1 MKKWVFFLFLFY
13 FAPLLFSSFAFAQD
27 SVRESEEQN
36 KAVSFYRTS
45 LGENSTLYKGRVYV
59 GLNKLIKGHQ
69 FLDTDEWQPGSLYYK
84 GNWYRDV
91 PMLYDIFRDELVIQ
105 HTNGFLKIQLLKS
118 ELDKFHFLNSTF
130 VNIQDSSS
138 LKTLPSPGVYEKV
151 YGGEVSVFV
160 KRRKLVKET
169 IQEMEVKRE
178 FEQTNQYF
186 IQKENQYH
194 EVKRKGSVLRV
205 LKEHKKEIRKRM
217 REEGIKFRRN
227 PEAAIVKMVNFYEQ
241 AKN

>member
-1 MKKWVFFLFLFY
+1 MKKWISYLFFFSFY
-13 FAPLLFSSFAFAQD
+13 LLLFSSVAFAQD
-27 SVRESEEQN
+27 SVGESEEQN
-36 KAVSFYRTS
+36 NAVSFYRTS
-45 LGENSTLYKGRVYV
+45 LGENSSLYKGRLYV

-69 FLDTDEWQPGSLYYK
+69 FLDTDEWQPGSLYYQ
-84 GNWYRDV
+84 GNKYKDV
-91 PMLYDIFRDELVIQ
+91 PMLYDIVRDELVIL

-138 LKTLPSPGVYEKV
+138 LNSLPSPGIYEKV
-151 YGGEVSVFV
+151 YDGEVSVLV

-169 IQEMEVKRE
+169 IQEMEVRRE

-186 IQKENQYH
+186 IQKENKYH

-205 LKEHKKEIRKRM
+205 LKEHKKEVRKRM